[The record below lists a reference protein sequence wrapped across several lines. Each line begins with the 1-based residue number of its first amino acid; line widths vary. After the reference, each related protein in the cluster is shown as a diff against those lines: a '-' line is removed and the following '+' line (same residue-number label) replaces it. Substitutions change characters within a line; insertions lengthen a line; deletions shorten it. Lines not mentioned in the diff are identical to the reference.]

1 MKYIKYFEEANISL
15 PLPDKNI
22 TDNIHIICSK
32 LIDHLNKNPL
42 DINDDEYLNKLNI
55 KYVTYDRYKEL
66 ANEYGW
72 AIPKIFRFFGY
83 LNDSDNSISFTVIN
97 DKDVS
102 LTEIMLEL
110 LITHE
115 FLHLKQ
121 KEANNDLNT
130 KLIDPVENINGYVNQ
145 WFEMEA
151 YAYNIAYMKKKKNI
165 DIDRGFDI
173 IFHNRIENVYRGDNL
188 IKFKK
193 LIDEYLVIV

>member
-1 MKYIKYFEEANISL
+1 MCKRYGKNNLNTVRLIIIWVYFWML
-15 PLPDKNI
+15 RLQRF
-22 TDNIHIICSK
+22 
-32 LIDHLNKNPL
+32 KNPKNTARIKTL
-42 DINDDEYLNKLNI
+42 SGNSNLEWGILYPFRINLSNALN
-55 KYVTYDRYKEL
+55 
-66 ANEYGW
+66 
-72 AIPKIFRFFGY
+72 FFGY